1 MKGAPL
7 LSDLKRSFEE
17 ARKAREKI
25 ANLSTPTLSITPVQ
39 KKGLEEPKEPLEF
52 KVTVLKKG
60 HPDYERFLALGNQL
74 INNVETALDEIHQ
87 ELQRLA
93 GRVSRSDYD
102 WENVIDYVEFY
113 SLDTKNKKLKIEE
126 VEEEDD
132 EDDSSS
138 YS

>member
-7 LSDLKRSFEE
+7 LSDLERSFEE
-17 ARKAREKI
+17 ARKAREKL
-25 ANLSTPTLSITPVQ
+25 ANISSTPTPIHSID
-39 KKGLEEPKEPLEF
+39 KKNGLEDSKESSEF

-113 SLDTKNKKLKIEE
+113 SLKKLKVE
-126 VEEEDD
+126 VEDEEDD
-132 EDDSSS
+132 DDSSF

>member
-7 LSDLKRSFEE
+7 LSDLERSFEE
-17 ARKAREKI
+17 ARKAREKLADI
-25 ANLSTPTLSITPVQ
+25 STTPTPSID
-39 KKGLEEPKEPLEF
+39 KKNGLEDSKESSEF

-102 WENVIDYVEFY
+102 WENVIDYVEVY
-113 SLDTKNKKLKIEE
+113 SLKKLKVE
-126 VEEEDD
+126 VEDEEDD
-132 EDDSSS
+132 DDDSSS

>member
-7 LSDLKRSFEE
+7 LSDLERSFEE
-17 ARKAREKI
+17 ARKAREKL
-25 ANLSTPTLSITPVQ
+25 ANISTTTPSID
-39 KKGLEEPKEPLEF
+39 KKNGLEDSKESSEF

-102 WENVIDYVEFY
+102 WENVIDYVEVY
-113 SLDTKNKKLKIEE
+113 SLKKLKVE
-126 VEEEDD
+126 VEDEEDD
-132 EDDSSS
+132 DDSSS

>member
-7 LSDLKRSFEE
+7 LSDLERSFEE
-17 ARKAREKI
+17 ARKAREKL
-25 ANLSTPTLSITPVQ
+25 ANISTTTSTSFHSID
-39 KKGLEEPKEPLEF
+39 KKNGLEDSKESSEF

-102 WENVIDYVEFY
+102 WENVIDYVEVY
-113 SLDTKNKKLKIEE
+113 SLKKLKVE
-126 VEEEDD
+126 VEDEEDD
-132 EDDSSS
+132 DDSSS